1 MRVFVTKWFARFA
14 RRERLGRESLVEA
27 VARAAAGSIDADLG
41 GGLIKQRV
49 ARSGQGRS
57 GGYRT
62 IIAVRLGDRAFFLY
76 GFSKSERSNLEA
88 DELFA
93 YKLAAKELLALS
105 GREIETLVKAGS
117 LMELSADD

>member
-14 RRERLGRESLVEA
+14 RRERIDRQSLIEA
-27 VARAAAGSIDADLG
+27 VTRAGAGSIDADLG

-62 IIAVRLGDRAFFLY
+62 IIAVRVGDRAFFLY
-76 GFSKSERSNLEA
+76 GFAKSERSNLEP
-88 DELFA
+88 DEIFA
-93 YKLAAKELLALS
+93 YKLAAKELLSLS
-105 GREIETLVKAGS
+105 GREMEALMKAGK
-117 LMELSADD
+117 LTELSTDD